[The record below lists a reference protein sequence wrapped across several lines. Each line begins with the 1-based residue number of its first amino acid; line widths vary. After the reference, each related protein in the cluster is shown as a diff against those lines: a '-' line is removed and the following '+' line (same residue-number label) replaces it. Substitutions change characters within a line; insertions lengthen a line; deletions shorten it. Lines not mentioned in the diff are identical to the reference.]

1 MRLRTIII
9 VVVSL
14 LGLLFIISCI
24 LFAFHYRKVRAH
36 RNIPQMAQ
44 DSQRPIRQ
52 LTVRSGKV
60 IPISEAVQTPSTR
73 DFRSVDLST
82 IRSGNSI
89 RSKFSQDKI
98 LQSPRATIKSYD
110 RRHSS
115 TLADL
120 EAQNEATETWEAKVQ
135 RLQNMDERLRDP
147 RYINNTRSREWDRR
161 VSISSQT
168 ITASLKKAY
177 RGPPV
182 FETQAVEIPPTL
194 GSRPTEIRTMVRKK
208 KSDSDLGRHLP
219 VKTYKNGF
227 EATRF
232 TPGHRKQQSGSQTS
246 DRNTSGSLQ
255 GSAYAAPTNAV
266 QPPQSVFLNRHSSPA
281 EQQQPLDWTRN
292 SFFST
297 SVSTASSAPLQQPEA
312 SEKVPVSS
320 LADHQD
326 SQSGPQPAVRDSQLR
341 PKSNLRSPHTKPHK
355 IDTKVS
361 NIRDTSFIDSATSS
375 TTTAPNL
382 HRRESMLSSSSLATF
397 ASSDL
402 SSTWT
407 FGNAQPIAIL
417 PGIMSRARAS
427 SPAPTSRRP
436 KSKYGRFPKKRK
448 EKELPIAPRS
458 PLAR

>member
-1 MRLRTIII
+1 MKLQKSIII
-9 VVVSL
+9 VVSL
-14 LGLLFIISCI
+14 LGFLFVISCL
-24 LFAFHYRKVRAH
+24 LFAFHYRKVRA
-36 RNIPQMAQ
+36 RSKLPQMAQ
-44 DSQRPIRQ
+44 DNQRATRQ

-82 IRSGNSI
+82 TRSGNSI
-89 RSKFSQDKI
+89 RSKFSQDRI
-98 LQSPRATIKSYD
+98 LQSPRATVKLYD
-110 RRHSS
+110 RRRSS
-115 TLADL
+115 ALVDL
-120 EAQNEATETWEAKVQ
+120 EAQNEAAERWDAKVQ
-135 RLQNMDERLRDP
+135 RLQNLNERLRDP
-147 RYINNTRSREWDRR
+147 RHSSNTRSREWDRR

-177 RGPPV
+177 KGPPA

-194 GSRPTEIRTMVRKK
+194 GSRSTEIRTKVRKK

-232 TPGHRKQQSGSQTS
+232 TPGHRRQQSGSQTS
-246 DRNTSGSLQ
+246 DRNTSGNLQ
-255 GSAYAAPTNAV
+255 GPAYDAPATAV
-266 QPPQSVFLNRHSSPA
+266 QPPQSVFLNCHSPPA
-281 EQQQPLDWTRN
+281 EQPQPLDWTRS

-297 SVSTASSAPLQQPEA
+297 SDSTASSAPLQQPET
-312 SEKVPVSS
+312 SEKVPGSS
-320 LADHQD
+320 LADRQD
-326 SQSGPQPAVRDSQLR
+326 SHRGPQPAVRDDQLR
-341 PKSNLRSPHTKPHK
+341 HKSNIQSPHTKPHK

-361 NIRDTSFIDSATSS
+361 NVRDTSFIDSATSS

-382 HRRESMLSSSSLATF
+382 PPRESMLSSDSLATF

-417 PGIMSRARAS
+417 PGISSRARMT
-427 SPAPTSRRP
+427 SPVATSQRP
-436 KSKYGRFPKKRK
+436 RSKYGRFPKKRK
-448 EKELPIAPRS
+448 DKELPVVPRS